1 MSVGY
6 DAALSEA
13 VVPPAHVVW
22 LQRAVPGASRVR
34 PRGRRPIAVMQ
45 ALGLAPAAG

>member
-1 MSVGY
+1 VAEVASVMSVGY

-22 LQRAVPGASRVR
+22 LQRAQSRARAASAREAAVR
-34 PRGRRPIAVMQ
+34 SR
-45 ALGLAPAAG
+45 